1 MPRTRPDFPTQAIQ
15 RSVVEH
21 DETAT
26 PIAPLTFYLATAAD
40 SITPWGK
47 NPAKRDK
54 ELREFWP
61 TENTLAGAL
70 YSVSGRNAAYKWE
83 LKGDAERTKSA
94 VEWMLHN
101 ALAGQTRG
109 WTDFMLKFSLD
120 YYSQD
125 NGAFMEII
133 RSDND
138 PRAPVIGIGHLD
150 SGRCTRTGNPYYPV
164 LYTDRKENTHKM
176 PWYSIIAFSE
186 LPSPDETMNDV
197 GISAVTRVLRAA
209 QVLKNL
215 AIYKNEKVSGRFY
228 KAIHFV
234 GGVSKKDI
242 SDIMDRGQEDADNS
256 GLIRY
261 IMPQI
266 VASLDPEKPVSVATI
281 DLAGLPD
288 NFDLDTE
295 LKWYIT
301 QLALGFGEDYQTF
314 APLPGGNLGTSTQSE
329 VLHRK
334 SRGKGPAL
342 FIQTVEDAFKWH
354 GVIPRNVE
362 FKFVVTDP
370 AADKEAAEV
379 FLTYARARQ
388 LMIQDGELTTDAAR
402 QLAAIQRGIPQ
413 DILDEIPEGYD
424 VAQTNSSI
432 STPSDNDVEEENLRG
447 QPNSMRRT

>member
-1 MPRTRPDFPTQAIQ
+1 MPKTRPDFPIDLFQET
-15 RSVVEH
+15 VVEH
-21 DETAT
+21 VEQS
-26 PIAPLTFYLATAAD
+26 PVAPLTFYFATAAD
-40 SITPWGK
+40 TITPWGA
-47 NPAKRDK
+47 NTNRRDK
-54 ELREFWP
+54 ELREFWI
-61 TENTLAGAL
+61 TENTLAGAIFA
-70 YSVSGRNAAYKWE
+70 VSSRNAAYSWE
-83 LKGDAERTKSA
+83 LKGEAAKTKSA

-109 WTDFMLKFSLD
+109 WNQFMLKFSVDL
-120 YYSQD
+120 YTQD
-125 NGAFMEII
+125 NGAFIETI
-133 RSDND
+133 RSEPD

-150 SGRCTRTGNPYYPV
+150 AGRCTRTGNPFYPV
-164 LYTDRKENTHKM
+164 LYTDRKGKLHKM
-176 PWYSIIAFSE
+176 PWWSIIPFSE

-197 GISAVTRVLRAA
+197 GICAVTRVLRAA

-215 AIYKNEKVSGRFY
+215 ATYKNEKVSGRFY

-234 GGVSKKDI
+234 GGVSKGDI
-242 SDIMDRGQEDADNS
+242 RDIMDRGQEDADNS

-288 NFDLDTE
+288 NFDLDVE

-342 FIQTVEDAFKWH
+342 FIQTIENAFKWY
-354 GVIPRNVE
+354 GIVPRNVE
-362 FKFVVTDP
+362 FKFVVADP

-379 FLTYARARQ
+379 SLTYARARQ
-388 LMIQDGELTTDAAR
+388 LMIQDGELPPAQAR
-402 QLAAIQRGIPQ
+402 KLAVQQRSIPPE
-413 DILDEIPEGYD
+413 IMAEIPEGYD
-424 VAQTNSSI
+424 VAQTDSSV
-432 STPSDNDVEEENLRG
+432 STPDDNDTEEENLRG
-447 QPNSMRRT
+447 DANRIRRI

>member
-1 MPRTRPDFPTQAIQ
+1 MPKQKPDFPTTLFEDT
-15 RSVVEH
+15 VVEH
-21 DETAT
+21 IEQS
-26 PIAPLTFYLATAAD
+26 PIAPLTFYFAAAAD
-40 SITPWGK
+40 SITPWGT
-47 NPAKRDK
+47 NVARRDQ

-61 TENTLAGAL
+61 TENTLAGAI
-70 YSVSGRNAAYKWE
+70 YSVSGRNAAYKWKIE
-83 LKGDAERTKSA
+83 GEAPKTKNA

-109 WTDFMLKFSLD
+109 WNQFLLKFSVD
-120 YYSQD
+120 FYSQD
-125 NGAFMEII
+125 NGAFIETI
-133 RSDND
+133 RSDNS
-138 PRAPVIGIGHLD
+138 PKAPVIGIGHLD
-150 SGRCTRTGNPYYPV
+150 SGRCTRTGNPFYPV
-164 LYTDRKENTHKM
+164 LYMDRKGKYHKL
-176 PWYSIIAFSE
+176 PWWSIIPFSE

-234 GGVSKKDI
+234 GGVSKSDI
-242 SDIMDRGQEDADNS
+242 RDIMDRGQEEADNT
-256 GLIRY
+256 GLLRY
-261 IMPQI
+261 VMPQI

-342 FIQTVEDAFKWH
+342 FIQTIENAFKWY
-354 GVIPRNVE
+354 GVIPKNVE
-362 FKFVVTDP
+362 FKFVVSDP
-370 AADKEAAEV
+370 AADKDEAEV
-379 FLTYARARQ
+379 ALARARARQ
-388 LMIQDGELTTDAAR
+388 LQIQDGEITTDVAR
-402 QLAAIQRGIPQ
+402 KLAVIHGNIPEE
-413 DILDEIPEGYD
+413 LLEEIPEGYD
-424 VAQTNSSI
+424 VAQSDSAI
-432 STPSDNDVEEENLRG
+432 STPADNDTEEQNLRG
-447 QPNSMRRT
+447 DSNRIRRT